1 MASKSEKTESK
12 KSGASAPAKKTAAK
26 GGSSKAAKKP
36 AEEGGTKKSL
46 AAGAGN
52 KKTSVAKTKAPKAEG
67 KKKAVSEAKK
77 APGEKA
83 APKKAQAK
91 KAVSEAKKAPGE
103 KASPQ
108 RVQPKKAQPQND
120 EAFYG
125 ESSSLSAPLPEKK
138 EGANGKKILAV
149 AAAGLLLLL
158 LVFFGAK
165 GIASAVS
172 GGGRGGSGE
181 SQASQRTNTL
191 ALARKYLDKGQ
202 YDKAMDLLNG
212 LLILNP
218 NDADADSLLD
228 QAIRLKSESDALA
241 ASSNPA
247 FQQGDSSYNI
257 NIDTDELTAALR
269 EQNERSRQMINELLE
284 QQRQSQKAMRE
295 EAAAEK
301 KAAEEL
307 KKKEEADRKAK
318 EEALAQKSA
327 ALKTKISSINEK
339 VMAGKADLNTGNID
353 SALNNFN
360 SAVSQLPLP
369 EGEPAFSASKYSEVA
384 SALYDAAEAEKDPAK
399 KERLKREAVTYV
411 NKSLSVNP
419 NDPVSHY
426 IMGMNYGEASPPN
439 WERAAKELEA
449 AVQNDSDNYMYYYQ
463 LGRAQFR
470 LKNYSAARSSFES
483 AAKRNKDFDLAHYNL
498 GMTLKRLKLNSDAMK
513 AFRNAYAANPQNS
526 KAYLEEAR
534 ILNDVYKDS
543 QGAISRYQKVIE
555 LDPVNQSALNECGV
569 VYSNLKQYAKA
580 EECHRKAVALFKP
593 GEKQPITYY
602 NLATA
607 LYNQQKNSEAEKY
620 ARLAYE
626 QKDVLKSAKEK
637 AAVTYNYALIEESLG
652 ASDKAIALYKE
663 VLSFDPDNAKTKT
676 NLGVMFMSMNPPDA
690 DSALAFFL
698 DAYKLDKS
706 FELENN
712 LGSAYLS
719 KKDYANA
726 ITHFQNGLRQKPKDG
741 AIRFNLAQ
749 AHSGA
754 GDFESAKAVYL
765 DLIGS
770 DPQNYDSYIELAKV
784 FIALKD
790 TASAESYLKILRQKN
805 PTYKKAEVDR
815 LLAATAVSAN

>member
-12 KSGASAPAKKTAAK
+12 KIGAAAPAKKTAAK
-26 GGSSKAAKKP
+26 GGSAKAAKKP
-36 AEEGGTKKSL
+36 AEEGGS
-46 AAGAGN
+46 
-52 KKTSVAKTKAPKAEG
+52 KKTSAAVAGAKKTSSAKTQAPKAAG
-67 KKKAVSEAKK
+67 KKKALSEAKT
-77 APGEKA
+77 AGGGKA
-83 APKKAQAK
+83 APKKVQTK
-91 KAVSEAKKAPGE
+91 KDE
-103 KASPQ
+103 
-108 RVQPKKAQPQND
+108 PKKARPQND

-138 EGANGKKILAV
+138 EGGKGKKIFV
-149 AAAGLLLLL
+149 FAAAGLLLLL

-172 GGGRGGSGE
+172 GGGKGGGGE
-181 SQASQRTNTL
+181 SQASQRANTM

-202 YDKAMDLLNG
+202 YGKAMDLLNG

-318 EEALAQKSA
+318 EEALAQKNA

-339 VMAGKADLNTGNID
+339 VLAGKADLNTGNID
-353 SALNNFN
+353 SALKNFN
-360 SAVSQLPLP
+360 SAVSQLPLS

-439 WERAAKELEA
+439 WEKAAKELEA

-543 QGAISRYQKVIE
+543 QGAVSRYKKVIE

-569 VYSNLKQYAKA
+569 VYSGMEKYADA
-580 EECHRKAVALFKP
+580 ESCHRKAVALLAP
-593 GEKQPITYY
+593 GQKDPVTYY
-602 NLATA
+602 NLALA
-607 LYNQQKNSEAEKY
+607 LFNQKKLSEAEKY
-620 ARLAYE
+620 AKLSYE
-626 QKDVLKSAKEK
+626 QMDAIKNSKEK
-637 AAVTYNYALIEESLG
+637 AVVVYNYALVEDSLG
-652 ASDKAIALYKE
+652 NADKAIALYKE
-663 VLSFDPDNAKTKT
+663 VLLLDPDNAKTKT
-676 NLGVMFMSMNPPDA
+676 NLGVMFMAMNPPDA
-690 DSALAFFL
+690 DTALGFFL
-698 DAYKLDKS
+698 EAYKVDKS

-712 LGSAYLS
+712 LGSAYLA
-719 KKDYANA
+719 KKDYSNS
-726 ITHFQNGLRQKPKDG
+726 ITHFQKQL
-741 AIRFNLAQ
+741 
-749 AHSGA
+749 
-754 GDFESAKAVYL
+754 Y
-765 DLIGS
+765 
-770 DPQNYDSYIELAKV
+770 Y
-784 FIALKD
+784 
-790 TASAESYLKILRQKN
+790 
-805 PTYKKAEVDR
+805 
-815 LLAATAVSAN
+815 